1 MSAQLT
7 VWTKQKGSSL
17 QQPKQAKISFCCF
30 DSLDLLPLQT
40 YLVENQNVLLEE
52 SHRHRWENKKWRCD
66 KTFHFQLHYVPV
78 TVLTTALCCYYFHFT
93 WLITC
98 GGCSKKTKKK
108 THTQKPKLQA
118 AEAPSWR
125 RREKHITLYML
136 TSKGDT
142 KEEGNKELEWSQATK
157 TGSTKPLFCLC
168 LEIILDLWRCHL
180 EGEST
185 SFTNKSL
192 PTGVGEPYS
201 ILKTCFDV
209 RCSTT
214 KVCIIW

>member
-1 MSAQLT
+1 MALWQNISFPTPLCPRYSLDNS
-7 VWTKQKGSSL
+7 VVLLLFPLHMINHMWRL
-17 QQPKQAKISFCCF
+17 QQ
-30 DSLDLLPLQT
+30 
-40 YLVENQNVLLEE
+40 
-52 SHRHRWENKKWRCD
+52 KKN
-66 KTFHFQLHYVPV
+66 
-78 TVLTTALCCYYFHFT
+78 
-93 WLITC
+93 
-98 GGCSKKTKKK
+98 K

-192 PTGVGEPYS
+192 LTGVGEPYS